1 LSKPKTKW
9 SPQDRQT
16 YRLLAKEKLS
26 TASDDDDDDDVRMW
40 GETNCFIASQ
50 SSFLKTTQNPN
61 QHIMDTMKKTQTGV
75 VTTKAW
81 ELQNTQ
87 QQNYSRPK
95 TSPKHTHTH
104 THLHLENKQKS
115 LTPKNKKKHTPQK
128 NTPMKKKKRS
138 LMREEEEEEDL
149 PSFDKARRRR
159 SKVPPWF

>member
-104 THLHLENKQKS
+104 T
-115 LTPKNKKKHTPQK
+115 LTPRKQTKITDTQKQTKTHTPKKHA
-128 NTPMKKKKRS
+128 N
-138 LMREEEEEEDL
+138 EEEKEE
-149 PSFDKARRRR
+149 FDERRRR
-159 SKVPPWF
+159 RPTFLW